1 MNSCLFRGRWK
12 VFLAVV
18 TLQTFFVSVAS
29 FAYPSSIF
37 RIYKFSSDSS
47 DLYLYSS
54 TLDNNGDEE
63 ERTLYDILNASP
75 TDSPMELRQ
84 KYRALVRQTH
94 PDAIPIESEKEQ
106 AATQFAK
113 IAAAWNIL
121 SNPKERLRYD
131 RTIKAKE
138 FTSNVEDILEGG
150 FRAAFQTAY
159 QTAGGIKSV
168 GEQLDQV
175 RVGTGQRLEKA
186 RKIAEYVAKSRS
198 LQQRSVR
205 ESARQEE
212 LQRRLANRERRH
224 QLLQQQQQQSQAQ
237 KLTSNMANQV
247 VKSFQ
252 NYDSL
257 SVSGGNGNGVYGFN
271 NNNYDNYSED
281 AVAKTIG
288 RLVEMEEEHQQTTQD
303 YQMTQKGLAQAQRKI
318 DQAVS
323 EEQRAIQ
330 RLEEAK
336 ANLEQLQVARQ
347 ESERAYG
354 DVLKTERVAFS
365 QFERFENSLAKQQDR
380 TREILR
386 RTEDLYIWKE
396 NAYLKEESRKANN
409 LSQKLL
415 AKADE
420 LQAKAD
426 DLRREMDST

>member
-1 MNSCLFRGRWK
+1 
-12 VFLAVV
+12 
-18 TLQTFFVSVAS
+18 
-29 FAYPSSIF
+29 
-37 RIYKFSSDSS
+37 
-47 DLYLYSS
+47 
-54 TLDNNGDEE
+54 LDNNDGEE

-75 TDSPMELRQ
+75 TDSPTELRQ

-94 PDAIPIESEKEQ
+94 PDAISIESEKEQ
-106 AATQFAK
+106 AATQFAE
-113 IAAAWNIL
+113 IAAAWNII

-138 FTSNVEDILEGG
+138 FTNNVEDILEGG

-186 RKIAEYVAKSRS
+186 RKIAEYVAKSRA

-212 LQRRLANRERRH
+212 LQQRLANRERRH
-224 QLLQQQQQQSQAQ
+224 QLLQQQQQSEAQ

-247 VKSFQ
+247 VKTFL

-257 SVSGGNGNGVYGFN
+257 SFSGGNGVYGFN
-271 NNNYDNYSED
+271 NNNYENYSED

-288 RLVEMEEEHQQTTQD
+288 RLVEMEEEHQQKTQD
-303 YQMTQKGLAQAQRKI
+303 YQMTKKGLAQAQRKI
-318 DQAVS
+318 DQAAS

-330 RLEEAK
+330 WLEEAK
-336 ANLEQLQVARQ
+336 ANLEQLQLARQ

-354 DVLKTERVAFS
+354 QVLQTERIAFS
-365 QFERFENSLAKQQDR
+365 HIERFENSLSKQQDR
-380 TREILR
+380 TRETLK

-396 NAYLKEESRKANN
+396 NAYLKEESRKAKN

-420 LQAKAD
+420 LQTKAD
-426 DLRREMDST
+426 DLRREMDSI